1 MSEHSLLLEISN
13 CSELRRATN
22 SSHPCHRIVN
32 CQAGSEEFQ
41 LPEPWTGHLSSAP
54 ILFLSSNPSINEE
67 EAYPTTLWNNN
78 VVTDFFE
85 YRFDVN
91 RPWTKNGRYVLLKD
105 RRTYNTDW
113 VRFWASV
120 RKRAEELLGR
130 AASPGQDYAITEVV
144 HCKSRA
150 ETGVSE
156 ALSTCSE
163 KWLEPILENSAAN
176 IVVLL
181 GNRARDVC
189 CKLWEINGE
198 RTVHFNVIAGNR
210 PRAIVIIPHPN
221 AFKPKKITDYANAEE
236 IKELRILLPS

>member
-1 MSEHSLLLEISN
+1 MSDHSLLLEISN

-54 ILFLSSNPSINEE
+54 ILFISSNPSINEE

-105 RRTYNTDW
+105 RRTYNTHW

-189 CKLWEINGE
+189 CKLWEINWE

-210 PRAIVIIPHPN
+210 PRAIVILPHPN

>member
-1 MSEHSLLLEISN
+1 MSSHALLLEISH
-13 CSELRRATN
+13 CPELGQATN
-22 SSHPCHRIVN
+22 PSHPCHRIVS
-32 CQAGSEEFQ
+32 CQVESEEFQ

-54 ILFLSSNPSINEE
+54 ILFVSSNPSINEE
-67 EAYPTTLWNNN
+67 EAYPTTSWDDNE
-78 VVTDFFE
+78 VTDFFE
-85 YRFDVN
+85 RRFDVN
-91 RPWTKNGRYVLLKD
+91 RPWTRDARYVLLKD

-130 AASPGQDYAITEVV
+130 AANPGKDYAITEVV

-150 ETGVSE
+150 ETGVSD

-198 RTVHFNVIAGNR
+198 QSVHFNVIVGHR
-210 PRAIVIIPHPN
+210 SRAIVILPHPN
-221 AFKPKKITDYANAEE
+221 AFKPKKITHHANAEE
-236 IKELRILLPS
+236 IKELRLLLPG